1 MNPDFSEWLK
11 LILRWTHVFA
21 GILWVG
27 TTYFFTWLDGRLTEF
42 ENKNAADGK
51 TEKNVWLVH
60 SGGFYLIEKQKRPQ
74 LMPQVLH
81 WFKWES
87 LITWLSGIL
96 LLGLMYY
103 HGGMMVPLEDARM
116 SPHAAMAWSFG
127 LLIAG
132 WAVYDL
138 IWRSPLGS
146 NEYVGITI
154 SFALIVGLAWG
165 LCHYFAERAAYM
177 QLGAMFGTIMT
188 ANVWM
193 RILPP
198 QRRMVAALKEGRAPD
213 LTEGASAKRRSKH
226 NTFIVQPVVFLML
239 SNHYPTITYGHPN
252 NLNWIIL
259 SGLVLAGWLVAK
271 IIRRA

>member
-27 TTYFFTWLDGRLTEF
+27 TTYFFTWLDGRLTEL
-42 ENKNAADGK
+42 ENKSSPDGK
-51 TEKNVWLVH
+51 NDKNVWLVH
-60 SGGFYLIEKQKRPQ
+60 SGGFYLIEKQKRPL

-87 LITWLSGIL
+87 LITWASGVL
-96 LLGLMYY
+96 LLGLVYY
-103 HGGMMVPLEDARM
+103 HGGMMVPSEDARM
-116 SPHAAMAWSFG
+116 SPRAAMAWSCG

-138 IWRSPLGS
+138 LWRSPLGK
-146 NEYVGITI
+146 NEYVGMTI
-154 SFALIVGLAWG
+154 SFALIAGLAWG
-165 LCHYFAERAAYM
+165 LCYYFSGRAAYM
-177 QLGAMFGTIMT
+177 QLGGMLGTIMT

-213 LTEGASAKRRSKH
+213 LAEGASAKTRSKH

-239 SNHYPTITYGHPN
+239 SSHFPTITYGHRY
-252 NLNWIIL
+252 NWIIL
-259 SGLVLAGWLVAK
+259 CAMVLAGWLVAK